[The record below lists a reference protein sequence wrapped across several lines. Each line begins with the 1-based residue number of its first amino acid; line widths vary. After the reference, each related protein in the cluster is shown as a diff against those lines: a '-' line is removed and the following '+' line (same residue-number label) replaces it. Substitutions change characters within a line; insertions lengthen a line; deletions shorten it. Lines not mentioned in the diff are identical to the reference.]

1 VSRAQHILAVIVGLI
16 TGVLLMESYGAMVD
30 AARAGGRAIPELW
43 PLGTEALALAME
55 VSVLEAK
62 RLHHRAVL
70 RLSWLLLVASVAL
83 STLLQVAVAPPSLVG
98 YLTAGATPVWLLG
111 SFAVL
116 SLLYRADS
124 SADPEKVS
132 ADPPAVSGEH
142 SPHGA
147 RPAPSSAYAQQAGAE
162 ALTKR
167 AKAERAYAELSAN
180 GAPPNSAQL
189 AAAAG
194 LSSSYA
200 RALVA
205 EFYARP
211 RAAVQGNGRRPTVL
225 AMTEGDSEIG
235 DD

>member
-62 RLHHRAVL
+62 RLGHRAVL

-116 SLLYRADS
+116 SLLYRADQAPAAAEQAPT
-124 SADPEKVS
+124 SADV
-132 ADPPAVSGEH
+132 
-142 SPHGA
+142 
-147 RPAPSSAYAQQAGAE
+147 APSSAQTPLTGAE
-162 ALTKR
+162 VLTKR
-167 AKAERAYAELSAN
+167 AQAERAYADLSAD
-180 GAPPNSAQL
+180 GTPVSAGQL

-194 LSSSYA
+194 LSASYA

-205 EFYARP
+205 EFQAQP
-211 RAAVQGNGRRPTVL
+211 PAALQHNGRRP
-225 AMTEGDSEIG
+225 AAASITEADLEAAL
-235 DD
+235 

>member
-16 TGVLLMESYGAMVD
+16 TGVLLIESYGAMVD

-62 RLHHRAVL
+62 RLGHRAVL

-116 SLLYRADS
+116 SLLYRTPTPAI
-124 SADPEKVS
+124 DPAAEVE
-132 ADPPAVSGEH
+132 DQEPAGE
-142 SPHGA
+142 SKRERA
-147 RPAPSSAYAQQAGAE
+147 RQAYA
-162 ALTKR
+162 
-167 AKAERAYAELSAN
+167 
-180 GAPPNSAQL
+180 
-189 AAAAG
+189 
-194 LSSSYA
+194 
-200 RALVA
+200 ALVA
-205 EFYARP
+205 AGQPMTGARLAEAAGVSASYG
-211 RAAVQGNGRRPTVL
+211 RALLADFQSDSTLTNPVQANGQRPGAQVG
-225 AMTEGDSEIG
+225 ES
-235 DD
+235 

>member
-16 TGVLLMESYGAMVD
+16 TGVLLMESYGAMVT

-62 RLHHRAVL
+62 RLGHRAVL

-83 STLLQVAVAPPSLVG
+83 STLLQVAVAPPTLVG

-116 SLLYRADS
+116 SLLYCADQAPAAAEPSVERAPA
-124 SADPEKVS
+124 SA
-132 ADPPAVSGEH
+132 AV
-142 SPHGA
+142 
-147 RPAPSSAYAQQAGAE
+147 APSSAQTPSTGAV

-167 AKAERAYAELSAN
+167 AQAERAYARLSAT
-180 GAPPNSAQL
+180 GALVSAGQL

-194 LSSSYA
+194 LSASYA

-205 EFYARP
+205 QFQTRP
-211 RAAVQGNGRRPTVL
+211 PATVEQNGRRSVL
-225 AMTEGDSEIG
+225 ADADPEATA
-235 DD
+235 

>member
-1 VSRAQHILAVIVGLI
+1 VSRAQRILAVIVGLI
-16 TGVLLMESYGAMVD
+16 TGVLLMESYGAMVE

-62 RLHHRAVL
+62 RLGHRAVL

-116 SLLYRADS
+116 SLLYRADT
-124 SADPEKVS
+124 SADPVTAAAEVS
-132 ADPPAVSGEH
+132 AERPLVSAEAEQ
-142 SPHGA
+142 S
-147 RPAPSSAYAQQAGAE
+147 GAE
-162 ALTKR
+162 VLTKR
-167 AKAERAYAELSAN
+167 AQAERVYADLSAE
-180 GAPPNSAQL
+180 GAPVSAGQL

-194 LSSSYA
+194 LSASYA
-200 RALVA
+200 RALIA
-205 EFYARP
+205 QFHAQPPTALEA
-211 RAAVQGNGRRPTVL
+211 NGRRP
-225 AMTEGDSEIG
+225 APADAHPEAGP
-235 DD
+235 